1 LYLLSLCGRLPHER
15 TLVLR
20 RWRRRAVRWLTAGWI
35 HTLYRLLGRLP
46 RGAALRTCQLLGR
59 VTWSLDTSGRRTSLT
74 NLERAFGDRITR
86 QDRVSIGRSA
96 YINLAAG
103 LADLSR
109 VKRLGEEDLADLVPE
124 GTETLV
130 HIHRAVQSGRGIVLL
145 TPHLGNWELLT
156 AYLASRGA
164 PVHFVGRPPY
174 DPRLESLFEEV
185 RCRHG
190 AQWVRRG
197 GAFDHLRDL
206 LEGGELV
213 ILLSDQDSA
222 RVRGT
227 WVPFFGHP
235 AWTPTGPVA
244 LARLTGA
251 ALIPGALLRRSDHR
265 YRILLE
271 PPIRM
276 THTGDAE
283 YDDWENTRRSS
294 LALESLIERYPAQWV
309 WFHRRWRTRPQSDW
323 SPPPPPGRE
332 GPDLVGGIRPLRGD

>member
-1 LYLLSLCGRLPHER
+1 MRP
-15 TLVLR
+15 
-20 RWRRRAVRWLTAGWI
+20 WRRRVVRGFAAGSI
-35 HTLYRLLGRLP
+35 HLLYRTLGRLP
-46 RGAALRTCQLLGR
+46 RGLARRLCQALGR
-59 VTWSLDTSGRRTSLT
+59 SAWYLDGTGRRTALA
-74 NLERAFGDRITR
+74 NLERAFGERTTR
-86 QDRVSIGRSA
+86 RERVSIGRSS

-109 VKRLGEEDLADLVPE
+109 SKRLGESDLSRLVPQ
-124 GTETLV
+124 GGETLV
-130 HIHRAVQSGRGIVLL
+130 HIHRAVQAGRGIVLL

-174 DPRLESLFEEV
+174 DPRLERIYEEV

-197 GAFDHLRDL
+197 GAFEHLRGL

-213 ILLSDQDSA
+213 ILLIDQDTA

-235 AWTPTGPVA
+235 AWTPTGPAA

-251 ALIPGALLRRSDHR
+251 VMLPGALLRQADHR
-265 YRILLE
+265 YRLLLE

-276 THTGDAE
+276 TRTGDAE
-283 YDDWENTRRSS
+283 YDDWENTRRST
-294 LALESLIERYPAQWV
+294 LALEALIERYPAQWV
-309 WFHRRWRTRPQSDW
+309 WFHRRWRTRPPADW
-323 SPPPPPGRE
+323 SPPSPPGRE